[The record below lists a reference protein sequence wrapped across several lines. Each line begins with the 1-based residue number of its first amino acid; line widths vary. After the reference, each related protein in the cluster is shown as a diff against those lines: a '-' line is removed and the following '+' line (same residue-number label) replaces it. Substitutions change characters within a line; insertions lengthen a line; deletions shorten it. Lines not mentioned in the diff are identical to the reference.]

1 RIAIADY
8 DVNDQNR
15 IRRGYIAKGA
25 CRPKKYA
32 FPQHPVGEKYNFFI
46 APKTTIVE
54 SFSSTTKQDKVLYIA
69 RLTYSLKC
77 PRFLLGQGLAF
88 RGHDEREVSLNKGN
102 FLELLHWLAE
112 NFEEVNKVV
121 LKNAP
126 KNNKMIAHEIQTD
139 LINSCAK
146 ETTRL
151 MMEELALCLR
161 YVDKIGRVVERF
173 LGILHVANTTSL
185 TLKTA
190 IESLL
195 MEHGLTF
202 SRVRGQGYDGA
213 SNMKGHVNGLK
224 KLIMDES
231 PSAYYVHCFAHQ
243 LQLSLV
249 AVAKENRDCVLFFQ
263 QLANLLN
270 VLGMSCKKIRMLR
283 VAQAERIIKAL
294 ELEEIETGKGMNQ
307 EMGLSRP
314 GDTRWGSHH
323 KTIMHI
329 LRMYPSIRLV
339 LNKLVRDPTQS
350 NEAMLAET
358 MLTYFESFDFVFMA
372 HLLQT
377 IFGHTNDLSRA
388 LQKKDQDI
396 VNAVELIHL
405 TKIQLQLL
413 RDDGGWETFL
423 EEVTSY
429 CVKHKVKV
437 PQMGGKYKPPGRPS
451 RFYKNLTNLH
461 RFHVE
466 MFLGLID
473 RQLR

>member
-1 RIAIADY
+1 MASHGQPPAQEFTRAIAD
-8 DVNDQNR
+8 
-15 IRRGYIAKGA
+15 AA
-25 CRPKKYA
+25 A
-32 FPQHPVGEKYNFFI
+32 
-46 APKTTIVE
+46 A
-54 SFSSTTKQDKVLYIA
+54 
-69 RLTYSLKC
+69 
-77 PRFLLGQGLAF
+77 GLAF

-151 MMEELALCLR
+151 MMEEL
-161 YVDKIGRVVERF
+161 D
-173 LGILHVANTTSL
+173 TTSL

-202 SRVRGQGYDGA
+202 SR
-213 SNMKGHVNGLK
+213 
-224 KLIMDES
+224 
-231 PSAYYVHCFAHQ
+231 
-243 LQLSLV
+243 LSLV
-249 AVAKENRDCVLFFQ
+249 VVAKENRDCVLFFQ

-270 VLGMSCKKIRMLR
+270 VLGMS
-283 VAQAERIIKAL
+283 
-294 ELEEIETGKGMNQ
+294 
-307 EMGLSRP
+307 
-314 GDTRWGSHH
+314 
-323 KTIMHI
+323 
-329 LRMYPSIRLV
+329 Y
-339 LNKLVRDPTQS
+339 
-350 NEAMLAET
+350 
-358 MLTYFESFDFVFMA
+358 
-372 HLLQT
+372 
-377 IFGHTNDLSRA
+377 
-388 LQKKDQDI
+388 QDI

-437 PQMGGKYKPPGRPS
+437 PQMGGNFESLEVDLMR
-451 RFYKNLTNLH
+451 
-461 RFHVE
+461 
-466 MFLGLID
+466 
-473 RQLR
+473 

>member
-1 RIAIADY
+1 MSSPSVQNQQHLQIVGAMNTSPIAEPEIEHEASEESENIEEENDSEDAVYDVQLLEPDPGKRIAIVDY

-32 FPQHPVGEKYNFFI
+32 FPQHPVGGMRRFVAKWFKSYEWLEYSKELDAAFCFVCYLFKDNSHVGGDCFVNGGFRNWNHKASFGKHVCGINNAHNKAQEKYNFFI

-77 PRFLLGQGLAF
+77 LRFLLGQGLAF

-151 MMEELALCLR
+151 MMEELGDSCFSILADESSDVYLQEQLALCLR

-173 LGILHVANTTSL
+173 LGILHVADTTSL
-185 TLKTA
+185 TLKTT

-195 MEHGLTF
+195 MENGLTF
-202 SRVRGQGYDGA
+202 SRVHGQGYDGA

-270 VLGMSCKKIRMLR
+270 VLGCLVRRLECF
-283 VAQAERIIKAL
+283 VWL
-294 ELEEIETGKGMNQ
+294 ELNGSLKHWNWRKLKLGK
-307 EMGLSRP
+307 
-314 GDTRWGSHH
+314 
-323 KTIMHI
+323 
-329 LRMYPSIRLV
+329 
-339 LNKLVRDPTQS
+339 
-350 NEAMLAET
+350 A
-358 MLTYFESFDFVFMA
+358 
-372 HLLQT
+372 
-377 IFGHTNDLSRA
+377 
-388 LQKKDQDI
+388 
-396 VNAVELIHL
+396 
-405 TKIQLQLL
+405 
-413 RDDGGWETFL
+413 
-423 EEVTSY
+423 
-429 CVKHKVKV
+429 
-437 PQMGGKYKPPGRPS
+437 
-451 RFYKNLTNLH
+451 
-461 RFHVE
+461 
-466 MFLGLID
+466 
-473 RQLR
+473 

>member
-1 RIAIADY
+1 MRRFVAKWFKSYKWLEYSKELDAAFCFVCYLFKDNSHVGG
-8 DVNDQNR
+8 DCFVNGGFRNWNHKASF
-15 IRRGYIAKGA
+15 GK
-25 CRPKKYA
+25 
-32 FPQHPVGEKYNFFI
+32 HVGGINSVHNKAQEKYNFFI

-77 PRFLLGQGLAF
+77 LRFLLDQGLAF

-151 MMEELALCLR
+151 MMEELGDSCFSILADQSSDVYLQEQLALCLR

-173 LGILHVANTTSL
+173 LGILHVADTTSL

-202 SRVRGQGYDGA
+202 SR
-213 SNMKGHVNGLK
+213 
-224 KLIMDES
+224 
-231 PSAYYVHCFAHQ
+231 
-243 LQLSLV
+243 LSLV
-249 AVAKENRDCVLFFQ
+249 VVAKENRDCVLFFQ

-270 VLGMSCKKIRMLR
+270 VLGMS
-283 VAQAERIIKAL
+283 
-294 ELEEIETGKGMNQ
+294 
-307 EMGLSRP
+307 
-314 GDTRWGSHH
+314 
-323 KTIMHI
+323 
-329 LRMYPSIRLV
+329 Y
-339 LNKLVRDPTQS
+339 
-350 NEAMLAET
+350 
-358 MLTYFESFDFVFMA
+358 
-372 HLLQT
+372 
-377 IFGHTNDLSRA
+377 
-388 LQKKDQDI
+388 QDI

-437 PQMGGKYKPPGRPS
+437 PQMGGNFESLEVDLMR
-451 RFYKNLTNLH
+451 
-461 RFHVE
+461 
-466 MFLGLID
+466 
-473 RQLR
+473 